1 LPRAKGCGNFDG
13 FIHRR
18 LSSEHTVSQPPP
30 FPSTIAKEQINTLPL
45 ARYAGPVTVIA
56 KQRDVAGA
64 VDYLRDE
71 TLLGFDTESRPSFR
85 RGDNHPVALLQL
97 AGVERV
103 FLFQL
108 QLLDDPAPVFALLA
122 DPAIRKAGVAIRDDI
137 RKLRDLAEFSQANFV
152 EISDLSRRLEVSN
165 TGMRSLCAIFLGFRV
180 SKGAQVTNWA
190 RRDLAE
196 NQISYAAT
204 DAWVSRLLYL
214 KLASMGFPPVEFR
227 PQEKEENDRRRDD

>member
-1 LPRAKGCGNFDG
+1 MP
-13 FIHRR
+13 
-18 LSSEHTVSQPPP
+18 SPPQIP
-30 FPSTIAKEQINTLPL
+30 PTIAKDKINDLPL
-45 ARYAGPVTVIA
+45 ARYEGPVSVIA
-56 KQRDVAGA
+56 KQRDLLEA

-71 TLLGFDTESRPSFR
+71 SLLGFDTESRPSFR

-108 QLLDDPAPVFALLA
+108 QLLDNLDPLFSLLA

-137 RKLRDLAEFSQANFV
+137 RKLRDLAEFPQANFV
-152 EISDLSRRLEVSN
+152 EISDLSRRLDVSN
-165 TGMRSLCAIFLGFRV
+165 TGLRSLCALFLGFRV

-196 NQISYAAT
+196 NQIAYAAT

-214 KLASMGFPPVEFR
+214 KLASFGMPVDEYRPAPPS
-227 PQEKEENDRRRDD
+227 ENFDDDE

>member
-1 LPRAKGCGNFDG
+1 
-13 FIHRR
+13 
-18 LSSEHTVSQPPP
+18 VSHPPP
-30 FPSTIAKEQINTLPL
+30 IPANIAKEQINNLPL
-45 ARYAGPVTVIA
+45 ARYAGPVSVIA
-56 KQRDVAGA
+56 RQRDLAGA
-64 VDYLRDE
+64 VDYLSDE

-108 QLLDDPAPVFALLA
+108 QLLDNLDPLFSLLA

-152 EISDLSRRLEVSN
+152 EISDLSRRLEVNN
-165 TGMRSLCAIFLGFRV
+165 TGLRSLCAMFLGFRV

-196 NQISYAAT
+196 NQIAYAAT

-214 KLASMGFPPVEFR
+214 KLAAFGLPVEEYR
-227 PQEKEENDRRRDD
+227 PASGQENLPDIE

>member
-1 LPRAKGCGNFDG
+1 
-13 FIHRR
+13 
-18 LSSEHTVSQPPP
+18 
-30 FPSTIAKEQINTLPL
+30 
-45 ARYAGPVTVIA
+45 
-56 KQRDVAGA
+56 

-108 QLLDDPAPVFALLA
+108 QLLDNLDPLFSLLA

-152 EISDLSRRLEVSN
+152 EISDLSRRLEVNN
-165 TGMRSLCAIFLGFRV
+165 TGLRSLCAMFLGFRV

-196 NQISYAAT
+196 NQIAYAAT

-214 KLASMGFPPVEFR
+214 KLAAFGLPVEEYR
-227 PQEKEENDRRRDD
+227 PASGQENLPDIE

>member
-1 LPRAKGCGNFDG
+1 V
-13 FIHRR
+13 
-18 LSSEHTVSQPPP
+18 SSQPPIP
-30 FPSTIAKEQINTLPL
+30 ATIAKEQINTLPL
-45 ARYAGPVTVIA
+45 ARYEGPVSVIA
-56 KQRDVAGA
+56 RQKDLLEA

-108 QLLDDPAPVFALLA
+108 QFLDNLDPLFHLLA

-137 RKLRDLAEFSQANFV
+137 RKLQDLADFQQNNFV
-152 EISDLSRRLEVSN
+152 EISDISRRLEVSN
-165 TGMRSLCAIFLGFRV
+165 TGLRSLCAIFLGFRV

-196 NQISYAAT
+196 NQIAYAAT

-214 KLASMGFPPVEFR
+214 KLASFGLPVDLYR
-227 PQEKEENDRRRDD
+227 PASSVENLADDE

>member
-1 LPRAKGCGNFDG
+1 VP
-13 FIHRR
+13 
-18 LSSEHTVSQPPP
+18 SPPQIP
-30 FPSTIAKEQINTLPL
+30 PTIAKDKINDLPL
-45 ARYAGPVTVIA
+45 ARYEGPVSVIA
-56 KQRDVAGA
+56 KQRDLLEA

-71 TLLGFDTESRPSFR
+71 SLLGFDTESRPSFR

-108 QLLDDPAPVFALLA
+108 QLLDNLDPLFSLLA

-137 RKLRDLAEFSQANFV
+137 RKLRDLAEFPQANFV
-152 EISDLSRRLEVSN
+152 EISDLSRRLDVSN
-165 TGMRSLCAIFLGFRV
+165 TGLRSLCALFLGFRV

-196 NQISYAAT
+196 NQIAYAAT

-214 KLASMGFPPVEFR
+214 KLASFGMPVDEYRPAPPS
-227 PQEKEENDRRRDD
+227 ENFDDDE

>member
-1 LPRAKGCGNFDG
+1 MSR
-13 FIHRR
+13 
-18 LSSEHTVSQPPP
+18 PPP
-30 FPSTIAKEQINTLPL
+30 FPTTIAKEQINALPL
-45 ARYAGPVTVIA
+45 ARYEGPVAVIA
-56 KQRDVAGA
+56 KQRDLAGA

-97 AGVERV
+97 AGAERV

-108 QLLDDPAPVFALLA
+108 QLLDDLAPLFSLLS
-122 DPAIRKAGVAIRDDI
+122 DRAIRKAGVAVRDDI
-137 RKLRDLAEFSQANFV
+137 RKLRELADFPQANFV
-152 EISDLSRRLEVSN
+152 EISDLSRRLDVSN

-196 NQISYAAT
+196 NQIAYAAT

-214 KLASMGFPPVEFR
+214 KLAAFGLTIDEYQPATAQDNLPEF
-227 PQEKEENDRRRDD
+227 E